1 MILLPEDACTP
12 SVLHEIKELT
22 RFLTELSVC
31 DYFFAIK
38 KATTVGLASLLTAM
52 ELHEGTS
59 WKTGSIELFLRQV
72 ISVAGCDYESKDV
85 LECKARL
92 LETYIQGGFNDHQQ
106 AGSKDRNDG
115 GGTSPV
121 CVSNVPTSETGT
133 N

>member
-1 MILLPEDACTP
+1 MILLPEDAC
-12 SVLHEIKELT
+12 SSNVLHEVKELS

-31 DYFFAIK
+31 DYFFAK
-38 KATTVGLASLLTAM
+38 EKATTVGLASLLTAM
-52 ELHEGTS
+52 ELVDGS
-59 WKTGSIELFLRQV
+59 WKAGSIEQFLTQV
-72 ISVAGCDYESKDV
+72 ISVAGCDYKSKDV

-115 GGTSPV
+115 GGISPV
-121 CVSNVPTSETGT
+121 CVSSVPTSETGA